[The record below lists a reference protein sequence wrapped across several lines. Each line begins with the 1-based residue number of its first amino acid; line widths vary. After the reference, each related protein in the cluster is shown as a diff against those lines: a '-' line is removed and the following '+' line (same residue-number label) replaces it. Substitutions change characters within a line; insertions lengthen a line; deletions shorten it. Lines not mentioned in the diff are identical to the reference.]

1 MTPLPPHTEVAA
13 RLTSVSHAY
22 GKVVALQ
29 DVTLSLP
36 AGQMIGLLGP
46 DGVGKSTLMGLVAG
60 AKRLQSGQIE
70 TLGGDMSNARHRT
83 QIGRRIAFMPQGLG
97 RNLYHDLSLLENL
110 EFFGKLFGLDAP
122 ERKARITRLTRAT
135 GLYPFLDRP
144 AGKLS
149 GGMKQKVGLCA
160 ALIHDPDFLL
170 LDEPTTG
177 VDPLSR
183 RQFWDLID
191 NIRADRPQMSVLVS
205 TAYMQEAA
213 LFDHLI
219 AMNDGRVLAQASPA
233 DLMLQTG
240 TGTVEAAYVALLNDD
255 VSQQDSG
262 APAEAFAKAATKT
275 SAAAPPDAA
284 PLPADAEPAIR
295 ARNLTRR
302 FGDFV
307 AVDNVSFDIAKGEI
321 FGFLGSNGCGKTTTM
336 KMLTGL
342 LPASDGEAWIF
353 GKPVDAQDIT
363 NRNRVGFMSQS
374 FSLYGELSV
383 RENLVL
389 HARLFHLGAAKTKQR
404 MDELV
409 PRFGLGPH
417 LDQRASELPLGLR
430 QRLSLAVAVIHEP
443 EILILDEP
451 TSGVDPQARDAFWDL
466 LLELARRDGVTIFI
480 STHFMDEGMRCDRIS
495 LMHAGQ
501 VLVTG
506 EPQKLIEKRG
516 MDSLEEAFI
525 AYISD
530 VLPPEDAVDEGL
542 LTSTEKTDT
551 DIRESGFSLRRL
563 LAFTS
568 REAMQVR
575 RDPVRLAF
583 SFIGSAI
590 LLLVMSFGISQEV
603 RSIPYAAFDLDQS
616 PESRAYLSA
625 FGETGWFE
633 KHTPIRS
640 AEELDRR
647 MISGELALA
656 LQIPPGFG
664 RSLRRGETAQIAAQ
678 IDGTDTQRAGTVES
692 YVSGAHTH
700 VLTQGFNGA
709 LALNII
715 AVPRSPD
722 AMPLAQLIPRFRY
735 NPAMESL
742 PAIGPSI
749 PPLLLLLFP
758 AILMAVSVAREKEIG
773 TITNFYVTPTSRF
786 EFLVGKQLVYIA
798 ITLLNFAIMTALV
811 VTVLGVP
818 LRGDPLALVFGALLY
833 AVAATGYGLIVST
846 LASTQVT
853 AVFAAA
859 ILSVMPTLQFS
870 GMITP
875 VSSLE
880 GAARIVGT
888 LWPTTWYMG
897 VSVGVFTKG
906 LGLAELSGH
915 IARLAL
921 FGPILTGIAVL
932 ALRKQ
937 EK

>member
-1 MTPLPPHTEVAA
+1 MTQAPTQSQAA
-13 RLTSVSHAY
+13 AKLTSVSHAY
-22 GKVVALQ
+22 GKVMALQ
-29 DVTLSLP
+29 DVTLTLP
-36 AGQMIGLLGP
+36 AGKMVGLLGP

-60 AKRLQSGQIE
+60 AKRLQSGAIE

-83 QIGRRIAFMPQGLG
+83 QIGRRLAFMPQGLG

-110 EFFGKLFGLDAP
+110 EFFGKLFGLDAA
-122 ERKARITRLTRAT
+122 ERKSRITRLTRAT
-135 GLYPFLDRP
+135 GLHPFLDRP

-205 TAYMQEAA
+205 TAYMEEAA
-213 LFDHLI
+213 LFDHLF
-219 AMNDGRVLAQASPA
+219 AMNEGRVLAQASPA
-233 DLMLQTG
+233 DLMAQTG
-240 TGTVEAAYVALLNDD
+240 TDTVEAAYVSLLTGDEP
-255 VSQQDSG
+255 QDEAAKPAV
-262 APAEAFAKAATKT
+262 APPAAT
-275 SAAAPPDAA
+275 
-284 PLPADAEPAIR
+284 PLPAGAEPAIR

-302 FGDFV
+302 FGDFT

-353 GKPVDAQDIT
+353 GNPVDAQDIST
-363 NRNRVGFMSQS
+363 RNRVGFMSQS
-374 FSLYGELSV
+374 FSLYGELTV

-389 HARLFHLGAAKTKQR
+389 HARLFHLGAAKTKRR

-409 PRFGLGPH
+409 PRFGLGPYM
-417 LDQRASELPLGLR
+417 DQRASELPLGLR

-501 VLVTG
+501 VLVTD

-516 MDSLEEAFI
+516 ADNLEEAFI
-525 AYISD
+525 AYITD
-530 VLPPEDAVDEGL
+530 VLPPEDTSDEGL
-542 LTSTEKTDT
+542 LNSAEDSENKAP
-551 DIRESGFSLRRL
+551 ESGFSLRRL
-563 LAFTS
+563 LAYTS

-590 LLLVMSFGISQEV
+590 LLLIMSFGISQEV
-603 RSIPYAAFDLDQS
+603 RSIPYAVYDLDQT
-616 PESRAYLSA
+616 PESRAYLST
-625 FGETGWFE
+625 FGDTGWFE
-633 KHTPIRS
+633 KHAPIYS
-640 AEELDRR
+640 ADELGQR
-647 MISGELALA
+647 MKSGELALA
-656 LQIPPGFG
+656 LQIPPDFG
-664 RSLRRGETAQIAAQ
+664 RSLRRGETAQVSAR

-692 YVSGAHTH
+692 YVSGAHGH
-700 VLTQGFNGA
+700 VLAQGYDGA
-709 LALNII
+709 LALDVI

-722 AMPLAQLIPRFRY
+722 AKLPAQLVPRFRY

-773 TITNFYVTPTSRF
+773 TITNFYVTPTSRI

-818 LRGDPLALVFGALLY
+818 LRGDPMALVFGALLY
-833 AVAATGYGLIVST
+833 AVAATGYGLIIST
-846 LASTQVT
+846 LAKTQVT

-880 GAARIVGT
+880 GAAHIMGT

>member
-1 MTPLPPHTEVAA
+1 MTHPPTQTQAA
-13 RLTSVSHAY
+13 AQLTSVSHAY
-22 GKVVALQ
+22 GKVMALQ
-29 DVTLSLP
+29 DVTLTLP
-36 AGQMIGLLGP
+36 TGKMVGLLGP

-60 AKRLQSGQIE
+60 AKRLQSGAIE
-70 TLGGDMSNARHRT
+70 TLDGDMSNARHRT
-83 QIGRRIAFMPQGLG
+83 QIGRRLAFMPQGLG

-110 EFFGKLFGLDAP
+110 EFFGKLFGLDAA
-122 ERKARITRLTRAT
+122 ERKSRIMRLTRAT

-205 TAYMQEAA
+205 TAYMEEAA
-213 LFDHLI
+213 LFDHLV

-233 DLMLQTG
+233 DLMAQTG
-240 TGTVEAAYVALLNDD
+240 TDTVEAAYVSLLTEDEPHD
-255 VSQQDSG
+255 EAAKPAV
-262 APAEAFAKAATKT
+262 APPAAT
-275 SAAAPPDAA
+275 
-284 PLPADAEPAIR
+284 PLPAGAEPAIR

-302 FGDFV
+302 FGDFT

-342 LPASDGEAWIF
+342 LPASEGEAWIF
-353 GKPVDAQDIT
+353 GNPVDAQDIST
-363 NRNRVGFMSQS
+363 RNRVGFMSQS
-374 FSLYGELSV
+374 FSLYGELTV

-409 PRFGLGPH
+409 PRFGLDPYM
-417 LDQRASELPLGLR
+417 DQRASELPLGLR

-501 VLVTG
+501 VLVTDA
-506 EPQKLIEKRG
+506 PQKLIEKRG
-516 MDSLEEAFI
+516 AENLEEAFI
-525 AYISD
+525 AYITD
-530 VLPPEDAVDEGL
+530 VLPPEDTSDEGL
-542 LTSTEKTDT
+542 LNSAEDTDT
-551 DIRESGFSLRRL
+551 KTRESGFSLRRL
-563 LAFTS
+563 LAYTS

-590 LLLVMSFGISQEV
+590 LLLIMSFGISQEV
-603 RSIPYAAFDLDQS
+603 RSIPYAVYDLDQT
-616 PESRAYLSA
+616 PESRAYLST
-625 FGETGWFE
+625 FGDTGWFE
-633 KHTPIRS
+633 KHAPIYS
-640 AEELDRR
+640 ADELDQR
-647 MISGELALA
+647 MKSGELALA
-656 LQIPPGFG
+656 LQIPPDFG
-664 RSLRRGETAQIAAQ
+664 RSLRRGETAQVSAR

-700 VLTQGFNGA
+700 VLTQGFDGA
-709 LALNII
+709 LALNVI

-722 AMPLAQLIPRFRY
+722 AKPPAQLVPRFRY

-773 TITNFYVTPTSRF
+773 TITNFYVTPTSRI

-818 LRGDPLALVFGALLY
+818 LRGDPWALVFGALLY
-833 AVAATGYGLIVST
+833 AIAATGYGLIVST
-846 LASTQVT
+846 LAKTQVT

-880 GAARIVGT
+880 GAAHVMGM